1 MTANSKKLKAT
12 ANIAKNR
19 LYITI
24 AGKLTKENLDKL
36 YTDIRFCVADLTS
49 GFDVVND
56 ISECTLAA
64 LSGIPTF
71 KKITNHLIT
80 SRVGKII
87 RVIDE
92 QKTVVRQVINFASKV
107 QGYSVIYVSSLEEA
121 ENKLVESQQRD
132 GLRFYLHSQPVKY
145 RLGEA
150 EGEGYISDIS
160 TSGCAIKSATL
171 LPAVEE
177 SISFSTTFNKQKN
190 LIENFEILA
199 RVARVEEESFS
210 IKYET
215 LDDEQKESLWERL
228 VHESQCEKGE

>member
-1 MTANSKKLKAT
+1 MKANSKKLKAT
-12 ANIAKNR
+12 ASIAQNR

-24 AGKLTKENLDKL
+24 AGKLTKKNIDKL
-36 YTDIRFCVADLTS
+36 YTDIRFCVADLTP

-92 QKTVVRQVINFASKV
+92 QKTVVKQVINFASKV

-121 ENKLVESQQRD
+121 ENKLVQSQRRV
-132 GLRFYLHSQPVKY
+132 GLRFYLHSQLVKY
-145 RLGEA
+145 RLGETD
-150 EGEGYISDIS
+150 GEGYISEIS

-171 LPAVEE
+171 MPAVDD
-177 SISFSTTFNKQKN
+177 SISFATTFNKQEN

-199 RVARVEEESFS
+199 RVVRIEEESFS
-210 IKYET
+210 IKFET

-228 VHESQCEKGE
+228 VHESQLEKGE

>member
-1 MTANSKKLKAT
+1 MKANSKKLKAT
-12 ANIAKNR
+12 ANITQNR

-24 AGKLTKENLDKL
+24 AGKLTKENLDRL
-36 YTDIRFCVADLTS
+36 YTDIRFCVADLTP

-92 QKTVVRQVINFASKV
+92 QKTVVKQVINFASKV
-107 QGYSVIYVSSLEEA
+107 QGYSVIYVNSLEEA
-121 ENKLVESQQRD
+121 ENKLVESQQRE
-132 GLRFYLHSQPVKY
+132 GLRFYLLSQPVKY

-177 SISFSTTFNKQKN
+177 SISFSTTFNKQEN

-210 IKYET
+210 IKFET